1 MTFHENDTMA
11 QLNEKAFRL
20 SFTLIMSCHK
30 QGFLFTYG
38 LGFSE
43 KFSKLIKFLGIK
55 STKTAPN
62 ERL

>member
-1 MTFHENDTMA
+1 MA

-30 QGFLFTYG
+30 QGFLYTYG